1 MKFFYSS
8 KCNQIVMESLRR
20 KINALKGNQNR
31 NMLAVIAA
39 LDASMKANV
48 SFGVQL
54 IVLFELVAL
63 FAEKLSEAAEL
74 LPFIKSAIDEL
85 SVACFKRDCEK
96 HGIEHALILYRA
108 TIVSCESMKAMMSS
122 KDFMVAIS
130 IIPCMCRPQ
139 YYEAVRDT
147 SVVAGDRLTCKF
159 DAMTREQSV
168 MFACIEIC
176 LAVQNVLCK

>member
-1 MKFFYSS
+1 
-8 KCNQIVMESLRR
+8 
-20 KINALKGNQNR
+20 
-31 NMLAVIAA
+31 MLAVVAA
-39 LDASMKANV
+39 LDACMQADV
-48 SFGVQL
+48 GFGVPLIIPWEFLAL
-54 IVLFELVAL
+54 IV
-63 FAEKLSEAAEL
+63 EKLPETAEL
-74 LPFIKSAIDEL
+74 LPYIKATIEEL
-85 SVACFKRDCEK
+85 QVACFQRELET
-96 HGIEHALILYRA
+96 HGLEHTLILFRE
-108 TIVSCESMKAMMSS
+108 TIVSCESMKAMMFS
-122 KDFMVAIS
+122 KDFMVSIS